1 MSVIE
6 SNTPHGRLTPPTL
19 RGNDCN
25 DPPVTGCVGM
35 KAGECPAQKG
45 GNHVEQRVDP
55 HLLSAL
61 SPRSGS
67 MGALSSTNCG
77 TKNPSNL
84 GASSQTG
91 GGCGCS
97 SATAGYGFKGGNDL
111 AVFKG
116 SYPPPTPTTSCPK
129 GVGPSVGGRR
139 KKRRSK
145 TRKPRRK
152 SRRKMTRKRNGR
164 KHRRTTKH
172 KRRVRKRRSKTR
184 KSSHRRRRQR
194 GGYYQ
199 LGTNIPFSTGFSTP
213 VAVSPAN
220 SALANPAPY
229 KRYMISR
236 DNYNHYTGKSTPV
249 PKRSSV

>member
-1 MSVIE
+1 MSVIQLG
-6 SNTPHGRLTPPTL
+6 SPYGTLTPPTL
-19 RGNDCN
+19 RGNVGNC
-25 DPPVTGCVGM
+25 PPVTGCVGM
-35 KAGECPAQKG
+35 KPGCSVAQKG
-45 GNHVEQRVDP
+45 GNYVEQRVDP

-61 SPRSGS
+61 SPRSGY

-97 SATAGYGFKGGNDL
+97 SATAGYGFKGGTDL

-129 GVGPSVGGRR
+129 GVGPAVGGRR

-145 TRKPRRK
+145 SRRK
-152 SRRKMTRKRNGR
+152 SRRKMTRKRRSVR
-164 KHRRTTKH
+164 KQRRRTKH

-184 KSSHRRRRQR
+184 KPSRRRRRQR

-199 LGTNIPFSTGFSTP
+199 LGTDEPFSTGFATP

-220 SALANPAPY
+220 SALANPVPY